1 MDWLE
6 RNLDAYRLV
15 ADILT
20 DLRGTLRRDLE
31 AIHGDTWFRTGLPPG
46 LLDRLIAAK
55 EEEKSID
62 WYESEYQQ
70 VIDYAVFPDLLEILE
85 HNAGHFRDLMVLAPS
100 PALLHARFLELE
112 VIRNK
117 LGRTRPVSGGEVAF
131 LKTFHARFRRAVD
144 GRARSSS
151 EQPEAAAADHRPV
164 AGDGTAVGADPSP
177 DGAGSGD
184 GASSAAAP
192 EPAPTEPAAAADGS
206 QPRAAIVEEAPAPP
220 PADEPPQPARPPS
233 RPPQRQARTAAAAS
247 AAEAPVPVDDDEPAE
262 ADPSAASA
270 RRRPSIAE
278 ALENNDTRS
287 VLREL
292 YREVTSIADGIW
304 SSNAPPS
311 TPMWDLVSTSA
322 WYEHNFSKLQL
333 RPLSDFYEVISK
345 VERRMDDGASRDEL
359 QKFLKESN
367 FAQVLLAL
375 RDMFQKAGL

>member
-20 DLRGTLRRDLE
+20 DLRGTLRHDLE

-85 HNAGHFRDLMVLAPS
+85 HNAGHFRDLTGLAPS

-117 LGRTRPVSGGEVAF
+117 LGRTRPVSDGEVAF

-144 GRARSSS
+144 ERSRTAS
-151 EQPEAAAADHRPV
+151 ERPRPSHTDAGPPSADEPEASAD
-164 AGDGTAVGADPSP
+164 
-177 DGAGSGD
+177 GSGARAPAE
-184 GASSAAAP
+184 GVTAP
-192 EPAPTEPAAAADGS
+192 EPAPDPAAAAPDDAPDRDDGEPRHPATAEPAAAPSDGE
-206 QPRAAIVEEAPAPP
+206 RAT
-220 PADEPPQPARPPS
+220 PARAPT
-233 RPPQRQARTAAAAS
+233 RPPQRLVRTTVDAATAPQPAA
-247 AAEAPVPVDDDEPAE
+247 DDTT
-262 ADPSAASA
+262 ADAGPRDGA

-278 ALENNDTRS
+278 ALDSNDSRS

-304 SSNAPPS
+304 SSSAPPS
-311 TPMWDLVSTSA
+311 TPMWDLVSTST
-322 WYEHNFSKLQL
+322 WYEHNFSTLQL

-345 VERRMDDGASRDEL
+345 VERKMDEGAGRDEL
-359 QKFLKESN
+359 QRFLKDSN